1 MKSINSFRHY
11 LVISNKSLGFCQAFF
26 VQHFQNIWT
35 LSLWF
40 QQTISNPNF
49 HGCFCNQNKFY
60 VSCLFICNYLFYKN
74 FVTIQDS
81 YFRKWL
87 LDPMSKDNV
96 WVKIKLSHNYLCQM
110 SQLLFVMPLK
120 RKFEIFF
127 ASVMNCKGNFRQA
140 TPYQKTELKAQNLLS
155 IQV

>member
-1 MKSINSFRHY
+1 MILS
-11 LVISNKSLGFCQAFF
+11 SLFCLAFSKYMDFVSMVSTNNFESDFSWMFLQSEQVLWFFF
-26 VQHFQNIWT
+26 VN
-35 LSLWF
+35 S
-40 QQTISNPNF
+40 
-49 HGCFCNQNKFY
+49 
-60 VSCLFICNYLFYKN
+60 NYLFYKN

-96 WVKIKLSHNYLCQM
+96 WVKIKLSYNYLCQM

-140 TPYQKTELKAQNLLS
+140 TPYQKTKLKAQNLLS
-155 IQV
+155 IRV

>member
-1 MKSINSFRHY
+1 MDIFAIITSFMF
-11 LVISNKSLGFCQAFF
+11 LV
-26 VQHFQNIWT
+26 
-35 LSLWF
+35 
-40 QQTISNPNF
+40 
-49 HGCFCNQNKFY
+49 
-60 VSCLFICNYLFYKN
+60 CLFVIIFSTKTKD

-140 TPYQKTELKAQNLLS
+140 TPYQKTELKAQNLTFHSSLKLYKPNKNNFRDQCRENLRFFLHLS
-155 IQV
+155 